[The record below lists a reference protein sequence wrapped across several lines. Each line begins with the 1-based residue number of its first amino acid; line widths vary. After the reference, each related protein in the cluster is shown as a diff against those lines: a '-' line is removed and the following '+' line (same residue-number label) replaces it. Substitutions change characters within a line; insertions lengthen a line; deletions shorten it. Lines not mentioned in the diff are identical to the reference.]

1 VVRTGWDHTPDSV
14 RLNHGPYRSRDAGQ
28 TAAICLTLGFRVAAP
43 DLPGITRPHR
53 RRCDETEV
61 SIGGRR
67 TTPQPTRLAPGRTL
81 AQPAVLP
88 RPLVGSYPTGSPLTG
103 AYRALA
109 GMLSVAV
116 VVRTRL
122 SPACPHLLFRGA
134 TLFRT
139 RPSELDTGW
148 RTGSR
153 EVPLDSNL
161 LSSDGSPIGPRKIIP
176 REQ

>member
-1 VVRTGWDHTPDSV
+1 
-14 RLNHGPYRSRDAGQ
+14 
-28 TAAICLTLGFRVAAP
+28 
-43 DLPGITRPHR
+43 
-53 RRCDETEV
+53 
-61 SIGGRR
+61 
-67 TTPQPTRLAPGRTL
+67 
-81 AQPAVLP
+81 
-88 RPLVGSYPTGSPLTG
+88 
-103 AYRALA
+103 
-109 GMLSVAV
+109 MLSVAV

-161 LSSDGSPIGPRKIIP
+161 LSSDGSPIGPRWDHTPDSVRLNHGPYRSRDAGQTAAICLTLGFRVAAPDLPGITRP
-176 REQ
+176 HRRRCDETEVSTGERRTTPQPTRLAPSRTLA